1 MKRVEIVR
9 FEESLDTW
17 VEEKLLSDLFSG
29 SGRDKSESLE
39 ARIEDRV
46 HDLLST
52 GVILPRFITQSQK
65 T

>member
-1 MKRVEIVR
+1 M
-9 FEESLDTW
+9 
-17 VEEKLLSDLFSG
+17 LSDLFSG

-39 ARIEDRV
+39 ARIGDRV

-52 GVILPRFITQSQK
+52 GVILSRFITQSQK